1 MVTAGWHHDGS
12 RPTEVINVVDN
23 NTECDN
29 LDRYEHVNVGVS
41 KDPDFVSRNKFFFTS
56 LTKNAY

>member
-1 MVTAGWHHDGS
+1 MVTAGWPHDGS

-23 NTECDN
+23 NKKCDN
-29 LDRYEHVNVGVS
+29 LDQYESGV
-41 KDPDFVSRNKFFFTS
+41 DFNTNSHYVSRNKFFFTS

>member
-1 MVTAGWHHDGS
+1 MVTAGWPHDGS

-29 LDRYEHVNVGVS
+29 LDQYELGVGVNTFT
-41 KDPDFVSRNKFFFTS
+41 DWVSCNKFFFTS
-56 LTKNAY
+56 LTKNSY